1 MSNNNSAAA
10 KRFAGFNSI
19 HNPIIC
25 RSASLAGKT
34 VRYFEF
40 EYHRYSLAAWRD
52 DSLRNHGAPSL
63 AVTIDRHRD
72 FLLADKQQLEK
83 FAAFSGDKELIDNI
97 NSIPAAANN
106 DFITYA
112 LYHNYCSDILVI
124 AYEYYHDIEKKTM
137 IAAATPFY
145 DRTGAAHSLLC
156 VKSLN
161 DVFAA
166 GCDFEK
172 AAIYSEFK
180 NKLDSARSVI
190 LDIDLD
196 YFTYQSPD
204 DGIFIRTA
212 GDIARVFKAVKP
224 SFARMLD
231 KVTTIAIARESLCC
245 GGEENAAKIKEM
257 LLNIFRRD
265 YGFSF
270 IDESLSK

>member
-1 MSNNNSAAA
+1 MSNTVPTATN
-10 KRFAGFNSI
+10 RFAGFNSI
-19 HNPIIC
+19 HNPII
-25 RSASLAGKT
+25 RRDALLAGKAIK
-34 VRYFEF
+34 YFEF

-52 DSLRNHGAPSL
+52 DALRNSGAPSL

-72 FLLADKQQLEK
+72 FLLADKERLEK
-83 FAAFSGDKELIDNI
+83 FAAFGGDKEFIDNI

-112 LYHNYCSDILVI
+112 IYHNYCSDVLVI
-124 AYEYYHDIEKKTM
+124 AYEYYHDIEKKSM
-137 IAAATPFY
+137 IAASEPFY
-145 DRTGAAHSLLC
+145 DRAGAAHSLLC
-156 VKSLN
+156 VNSLN

-180 NKLDSARSVI
+180 DKLGGARSVI

-204 DGIFIRTA
+204 DGIFIRSA
-212 GDIARVFKAVKP
+212 DDIARVFEAVKP
-224 SFARMLD
+224 SFARMID
-231 KVTTIAIARESLCC
+231 KVTTIAVARESVCC
-245 GGEENAAKIKEM
+245 GGEENALKIKEM
-257 LLNIFRRD
+257 IFDVFRRD

-270 IDESLSK
+270 IDESIFF